1 MTKEKVTIF
10 DTTLRDGEQSAGIGL
25 TTHEKLQIAKQLE
38 MLGVDVIEAGFAAS
52 SPGDFSAVRKIALE
66 IEGPT
71 ICTLAR
77 AVKGDIQAAID
88 CVKDGLKP
96 RIHTFLSTSDIHL
109 LHQMKKDR
117 ESIMSMAIDAVKQA
131 RDSVED
137 VEFSPMDASR
147 SDPEYLYIML
157 EKAINAGATTVNI
170 PDTVGYSNPREFG
183 RLIAGVFENVSNIN
197 KAIVSVH
204 CHNDLGMAVA
214 NSLSAL
220 ENGARQIE
228 GCVNG
233 LGERAGNA
241 ALEEVIMAVKTRPD
255 HYKVS
260 TDIDTSE
267 IGPSSR
273 LISNVFGFPI
283 QFNKAVTG
291 QNAFRHSSGIH
302 QDAFL
307 KERTTFEI
315 MHPEEVGWKGDAI
328 VLTKVSGR
336 AGLKSRLEYLGYKI
350 SDDELLEVFNSF
362 KSLADQKKEITD
374 KDLESLMGE
383 FHRELDTTENFK
395 VVDLDVVCGNKSDP
409 VAKITLELPNGEIG
423 SSSKSGTGPVDAVCK
438 AIDRIVEVPNELT
451 EFSVNSV
458 TEGID
463 AVGEV
468 SVRIEQD
475 GRTYIGRGAD
485 TDIIVASAKAYMNA
499 LNRLLAMGD
508 TTKSPEAAG
517 AV

>member
-1 MTKEKVTIF
+1 MVENNKNDKLLVF
-10 DTTLRDGEQSAGIGL
+10 DTTLRDGEQSAGASL
-25 TTHEKLQIAKQLE
+25 TAQDKFRIATQLQKLN
-38 MLGVDVIEAGFAAS
+38 VDIIEAGFAAS
-52 SPGDFSAVRKIALE
+52 SPGDFAAVRKIALE

-71 ICTLAR
+71 IATLAR
-77 AVKGDIQAAID
+77 AVPSDIDSAIACLKGAS
-88 CVKDGLKP
+88 KP
-96 RIHTFLSTSDIHL
+96 RIHTFLSVSDIHM

-117 ESIMSMAIDAVKQA
+117 ESIMSMAIDAVKRA
-131 RDSVED
+131 RDSVQD

-147 SDPEYLYIML
+147 SDPDYLYMML
-157 EKAINAGATTVNI
+157 ENAIAAGATTVNI
-170 PDTVGYSNPREFG
+170 PDTVGYTNPQEFG
-183 RLIAGVFENVSNIN
+183 ELIAGVFNNVSNID

-228 GCVNG
+228 GCING

-255 HYKVS
+255 HYGVE
-260 TDIDTSE
+260 TDINTPE

-273 LISNVFGFPI
+273 LISNIFGFPI

-315 MHPEEVGWKGDAI
+315 MLPEEVGWKGDAI

-336 AGLKSRLEYLGYKI
+336 AGLKSRLEYLGYKV
-350 SDDELLEVFNSF
+350 DDKELLEIFNSF
-362 KSLADQKKEITD
+362 KNLADQKKEITD
-374 KDLESLMGE
+374 NDLESLMSE
-383 FHRELDTTENFK
+383 FHRELDTTERFK
-395 VVDLDVVCGNKSDP
+395 VLDLDVVCGNKRDP
-409 VAKITLELPNGEIG
+409 VASITLELPNGDSE
-423 SSSKSGTGPVDAVCK
+423 SVSKSGTGPVDAVCNS
-438 AIDRIVEVPNELT
+438 IDSITKQDVNLT
-451 EFSVNSV
+451 EFSVSSV

-463 AVGEV
+463 ALGEV
-468 SVRIEQD
+468 TIRIEKD
-475 GRTYIGRGAD
+475 GTIYSGQGSD
-485 TDIIVASAKAYMNA
+485 TDIIFASAKAYVNA
-499 LNRLLAMGD
+499 INRYLII
-508 TTKSPEAAG
+508 KSSN
-517 AV
+517 